1 MNRERHEQ
9 YEQGETG
16 HKNFRDV
23 YAFRGEN
30 YCEQF
35 SPLLF
40 PFQAFL
46 DESVDNP
53 PLSPYIRTSRAVPEL
68 CDGNGDGRI

>member
-1 MNRERHEQ
+1 MNREQRERREHRETDQ
-9 YEQGETG
+9 YKLSQ
-16 HKNFRDV
+16 V

-40 PFQAFL
+40 PFQASL
-46 DESVDNP
+46 EESVDNP
-53 PLSPYIRTSRAVPEL
+53 PLSPYIRTSRAVPGL
-68 CDGNGDGRI
+68 CDGSGDGRI

>member
-1 MNRERHEQ
+1 MNRERRERREHR
-9 YEQGETG
+9 ETDN
-16 HKNFRDV
+16 KI
-23 YAFRGEN
+23 FRGEN

-40 PFQAFL
+40 PFQASL
-46 DESVDNP
+46 EESVDNP